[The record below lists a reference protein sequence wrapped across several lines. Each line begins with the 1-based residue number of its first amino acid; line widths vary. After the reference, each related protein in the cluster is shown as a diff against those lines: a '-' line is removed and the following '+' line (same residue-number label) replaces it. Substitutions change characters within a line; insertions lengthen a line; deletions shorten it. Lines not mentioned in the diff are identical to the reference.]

1 MKYFPGIKVNMGSWS
16 YVTIKVKFE
25 DLESTFSFSK
35 SLGNPSALD
44 AVMQRNLNENRS
56 SVAMRKFLA
65 NQNERFYS
73 ALTVANLQDENSELW
88 LPLKVPNDVN
98 KAGIEPGSDELGFFK
113 ITSED
118 EYYILDGQ
126 HRAASIISIIN
137 PDSDYL
143 QYGDE
148 ENRQSKVQKIE
159 KQAPLPEDF
168 DMDAF
173 KKEEIMVIVLNK
185 NHPEEIESRRSFRR
199 LFSNLNRYAKPTD
212 PTTNIILSEDDTF
225 YILTRRLIENFEP
238 FSLENERF
246 AQSNPN
252 ILITSNSFNGT
263 EEQFTTLQSLAKMN
277 EVLLSI
283 NKFPKLQKG
292 TSATSDVRLFRQDD
306 DDLDIWYK
314 ELEKRWAA
322 IFNVFQELKND
333 RTKMKSHNSD
343 VNLDGDRTD
352 HPFLWPKPQTDI
364 FIKIIR
370 DLMDQASSD
379 DEYEGYIQ
387 QLKDLDIWDL
397 RKAPWYPYLL
407 IDSDPNDPN
416 SDKRLRQDDENDIY
430 KMLEDLIR
438 YLVGLAP
445 KDNIELIEFKN
456 DFMLWVSGKLSDDE
470 KDQFWEECMSKKI

>member
-1 MKYFPGIKVNMGSWS
+1 MGSWS

-88 LPLKVPNDVN
+88 LPLKVPNDVDKN
-98 KAGIEPGSDELGFFK
+98 GIEPGSDELGFFK

-137 PDSDYL
+137 PNSEYL

-252 ILITSNSFNGT
+252 ILITANSFNGT

-314 ELEKRWAA
+314 ELEK
-322 IFNVFQELKND
+322 
-333 RTKMKSHNSD
+333 KMD
-343 VNLDGDRTD
+343 CY
-352 HPFLWPKPQTDI
+352 F
-364 FIKIIR
+364 
-370 DLMDQASSD
+370 
-379 DEYEGYIQ
+379 
-387 QLKDLDIWDL
+387 
-397 RKAPWYPYLL
+397 
-407 IDSDPNDPN
+407 
-416 SDKRLRQDDENDIY
+416 
-430 KMLEDLIR
+430 
-438 YLVGLAP
+438 
-445 KDNIELIEFKN
+445 
-456 DFMLWVSGKLSDDE
+456 
-470 KDQFWEECMSKKI
+470 